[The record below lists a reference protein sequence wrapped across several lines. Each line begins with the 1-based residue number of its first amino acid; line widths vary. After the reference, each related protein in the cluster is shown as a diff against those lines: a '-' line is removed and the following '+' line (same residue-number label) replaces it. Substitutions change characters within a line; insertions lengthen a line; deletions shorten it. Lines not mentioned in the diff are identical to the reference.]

1 MRRAA
6 ARKRLAD
13 SQAPVADPGLHA
25 GPTAAYAGITTAA
38 VDRIIAAAKQLL
50 SETGVVFAPGTE
62 ADALLTA
69 AGCQMVG
76 DGIVRM
82 PVDVI
87 DRALARSPK
96 SCTLWNRDGTKA
108 IKIDDKHTW
117 FFPGMTNIAIF
128 DLETGEPR
136 PSKRADLAMITRLA
150 DGLPNIDG
158 VCISCKDVSRIDQ
171 YGEIDEFVCMIEN
184 TTKPLEYLCE
194 HASSLKAVIDIS
206 AALRHGHTNLRA
218 KPYFLQIITPLPL
231 KFADTHIEQII
242 MAARAGIPVSVGTLP
257 IGGASTPITLAGGI
271 AHSLATDFAAM
282 VLAQQASPGAFCIG
296 SSDVCFMEPASGAIG
311 SFSQTSIADLAMCQ
325 IRRSMGIPSL
335 TGIAGATNARRFNQD
350 AVWELSS
357 NMMQTFYSRPATC
370 DYLGSL
376 DQGLTY
382 SAHALLFCDDVAG
395 LLRRMW
401 EGFEVNDDQLALG
414 LANELGPAGNFLG
427 QKHTAENCRSQVWN
441 SRYFGANMPRSNSGA
456 ADASLFERIDQDL
469 KQRLKAPPAADLPQE
484 TVNQIN
490 AILSEYKG
498 VN

>member
-1 MRRAA
+1 M
-6 ARKRLAD
+6 AD

-50 SETGVVFAPGTE
+50 SETGVVFSPGTE

-69 AGCQMVG
+69 AGCQIVG

-87 DRALARSPK
+87 DRALARSAK
-96 SCTLWNRDGTKA
+96 SCTLWNRNGTKA

-136 PSKRADLAMITRLA
+136 PSNRADLAMITRLA

-206 AALRHGHTNLRA
+206 AALRHGHANLRA

-231 KFADTHIEQII
+231 LLHPHHP
-242 MAARAGIPVSVGTLP
+242 RR
-257 IGGASTPITLAGGI
+257 
-271 AHSLATDFAAM
+271 H
-282 VLAQQASPGAFCIG
+282 
-296 SSDVCFMEPASGAIG
+296 
-311 SFSQTSIADLAMCQ
+311 QTSSHQDTQSPLTSSHQ
-325 IRRSMGIPSL
+325 TPSGRRS
-335 TGIAGATNARRFNQD
+335 
-350 AVWELSS
+350 
-357 NMMQTFYSRPATC
+357 
-370 DYLGSL
+370 
-376 DQGLTY
+376 
-382 SAHALLFCDDVAG
+382 
-395 LLRRMW
+395 
-401 EGFEVNDDQLALG
+401 
-414 LANELGPAGNFLG
+414 
-427 QKHTAENCRSQVWN
+427 
-441 SRYFGANMPRSNSGA
+441 
-456 ADASLFERIDQDL
+456 
-469 KQRLKAPPAADLPQE
+469 
-484 TVNQIN
+484 
-490 AILSEYKG
+490 
-498 VN
+498 